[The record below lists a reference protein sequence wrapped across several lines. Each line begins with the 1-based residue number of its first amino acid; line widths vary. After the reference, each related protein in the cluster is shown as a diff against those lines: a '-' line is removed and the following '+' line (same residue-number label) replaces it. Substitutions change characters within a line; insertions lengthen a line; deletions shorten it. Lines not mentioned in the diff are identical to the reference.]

1 MATALTKGVKIS
13 VETTFRSD
21 LTDAE
26 NQILFFNYAITI
38 ENQNPFKVQL
48 LKRHWR
54 IFDALNNVR
63 EISGEGVI
71 GEQPIINPGE
81 IHTYQSGCDLN
92 SELGEMTGNY
102 DFAVLDESNT
112 PQDSFKV
119 DVPAFKLEFPPK
131 LN

>member
-13 VETTFRSD
+13 VETTFRPD

-26 NQILFFNYAITI
+26 NQILFFNYAVAI

-54 IFDALNNVR
+54 IFDALNTIR
-63 EISGEGVI
+63 IISGDGVI
-71 GEQPIINPGE
+71 GEQPIISPGD

-92 SELGEMTGNY
+92 SELGQMTGHY
-102 DFAVLDESNT
+102 DFAILDESDN
-112 PQDSFKV
+112 PQDSFEV
-119 DVPAFKLEFPPK
+119 EVPIFKLEFPPK

>member
-13 VETTFRSD
+13 VETTFRPD

-26 NQILFFNYAITI
+26 NQILFFNYAISI

-54 IFDALNNVR
+54 IFDALNFVR

-71 GEQPIINPGE
+71 GEQPVIEPGE
-81 IHTYQSGCDLN
+81 THTYQSGCDLN
-92 SELGEMTGNY
+92 SELGQMTGNY
-102 DFAVLDESNT
+102 DFVILDESNN
-112 PQDSFKV
+112 PQDHFKV
-119 DVPAFKLEFPPK
+119 EVPVFKLEFPPK

>member
-13 VETTFRSD
+13 VETTFRPD

-54 IFDALNNVR
+54 IFDALNTIR
-63 EISGEGVI
+63 MITGDGVI
-71 GEQPIINPGE
+71 GEQPVIEPGE
-81 IHTYQSGCDLN
+81 QHTYQSGCDLN
-92 SELGEMTGNY
+92 SELGQMAGHY
-102 DFAVLDESNT
+102 DFAILDESNN
-112 PQDSFKV
+112 PQDSFEV
-119 DVPAFKLEFPPK
+119 EVPVFKLEFPPK